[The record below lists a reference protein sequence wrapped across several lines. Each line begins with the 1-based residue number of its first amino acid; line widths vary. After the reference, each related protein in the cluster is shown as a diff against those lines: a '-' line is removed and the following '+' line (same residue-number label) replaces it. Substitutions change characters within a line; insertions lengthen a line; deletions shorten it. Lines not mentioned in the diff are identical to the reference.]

1 MANMIDYLVWRGE
14 LTLEASPWNE
24 VDGLLL
30 ATLSYLN
37 FHGIQH
43 PKGWTLEELK
53 RLDAVIPSTSSS
65 YPLRKQ
71 AFEGMADSIRFGRSR
86 VHHFIAMTDETKTM
100 QFSAMC
106 VDLPDGT
113 MGVAFRGTD
122 NTMIGWREDFNMAY
136 QTRVPGQIAAEY
148 YLTRAAQATDK
159 PLRVTGHSKGGNLAV
174 YAAASVAPEV
184 QDRIVSLQVY
194 DGPGMN
200 REISSG
206 EGYGRIRDKIR
217 SYIPQTS
224 IIGLLM
230 DYYQPYTVVK
240 STAGG
245 ISQHDPMTWQVYGK
259 HFEELP
265 SIDRTAGLICETL
278 HEWLQNSTPEQR
290 GAFVDAMFQ
299 MADGINATKMS
310 DITNEKL
317 RSMWKMFGTRKEI
330 DPELRRVF
338 SRLTAQAVTLGFG
351 NVVERVRGKRE
362 EGVEE
367 RAWETMIPDE
377 EEEAAEEEKKDENPS

>member
-71 AFEGMADSIRFGRSR
+71 AFEGMADSIRFGKSR

-148 YLTRAAQATDK
+148 YLTRAAQATDR
-159 PLRVTGHSKGGNLAV
+159 PLRVVGSSSWSWMDSG
-174 YAAASVAPEV
+174 AASP
-184 QDRIVSLQVY
+184 SSSH
-194 DGPGMN
+194 GPC
-200 REISSG
+200 RVPSSK
-206 EGYGRIRDKIR
+206 R
-217 SYIPQTS
+217 
-224 IIGLLM
+224 
-230 DYYQPYTVVK
+230 VVTIFPCK
-240 STAGG
+240 S
-245 ISQHDPMTWQVYGK
+245 
-259 HFEELP
+259 FL
-265 SIDRTAGLICETL
+265 
-278 HEWLQNSTPEQR
+278 
-290 GAFVDAMFQ
+290 
-299 MADGINATKMS
+299 
-310 DITNEKL
+310 
-317 RSMWKMFGTRKEI
+317 
-330 DPELRRVF
+330 
-338 SRLTAQAVTLGFG
+338 
-351 NVVERVRGKRE
+351 
-362 EGVEE
+362 
-367 RAWETMIPDE
+367 
-377 EEEAAEEEKKDENPS
+377 

>member
-53 RLDAVIPSTSSS
+53 RIDALIPSTNSSH
-65 YPLRKQ
+65 PQRKQ
-71 AFEGMADSIRFGRSR
+71 AFEGMADSIRFGKSR
-86 VHHFIAMTDETKTM
+86 VHHFIAMTDETKSM

-113 MGVAFRGTD
+113 MGIAFRGTD
-122 NTMIGWREDFNMAY
+122 NTLIGWREDFNMAY
-136 QTRVPGQIAAEY
+136 QTRVPGQIAAAY
-148 YLTRAAQATDK
+148 YLTRAAQVTDR

-184 QDRIVSLQVY
+184 QDRILSLQTY
-194 DGPGMN
+194 DGMN

-206 EGYGRIRDKIR
+206 EGYARIRDKIQ

-245 ISQHDPMTWQVYGK
+245 ISQHDPMTWQVYGR

-265 SIDRTAGLICETL
+265 SIDRTASLICETL

-317 RSMWKMFGTRKEI
+317 RSALKMFGTRKEI
-330 DPELRRVF
+330 DPELRRIF

-351 NVVERVRGKRE
+351 NVMERVRGKKE
-362 EGVEE
+362 EGVEG
-367 RAWETMIPDE
+367 RNWETMIPDE
-377 EEEAAEEEKKDENPS
+377 EEDEREEEKNDENPS

>member
-1 MANMIDYLVWRGE
+1 MANMIDYLVWRGDI
-14 LTLEASPWNE
+14 TLEASPWNE

-53 RLDAVIPSTSSS
+53 RIDALIPSTNSC
-65 YPLRKQ
+65 YPQRKQ
-71 AFEGMADSIRFGRSR
+71 AFEGMADSIRFGSSR
-86 VHHFIAMTDETKTM
+86 VHHFIAMTDETKSM

-122 NTMIGWREDFNMAY
+122 NTLVGWREDFNMAY

-148 YLTRAAQATDK
+148 YLTRAAQATDR
-159 PLRVTGHSKGGNLAV
+159 PLRVAGHSKGGNLAV
-174 YAAASVAPEV
+174 YAAASAAPEI
-184 QDRIVSLQVY
+184 QDRIVSLQTY

-206 EGYGRIRDKIR
+206 DGYARISGKIR

-240 STAGG
+240 SVAGG
-245 ISQHDPMTWQVYGK
+245 IGQHDPMTWLVYGK

-265 SIDRTAGLICETL
+265 SIDRTASLICETL

-299 MADGINATKMS
+299 MADGINATQMS

-317 RSMWKMFGTRKEI
+317 RTVWKLFGTRKEI
-330 DPELRRVF
+330 DPELRRIF
-338 SRLTAQAVTLGFG
+338 NRLTAQAVTLGFG
-351 NVVERVRGKRE
+351 NVMERVRGKRE
-362 EGVEE
+362 EGVEG
-367 RAWETMIPDE
+367 RSWETMIPDE
-377 EEEAAEEEKKDENPS
+377 EEEFEEEKKDENPS